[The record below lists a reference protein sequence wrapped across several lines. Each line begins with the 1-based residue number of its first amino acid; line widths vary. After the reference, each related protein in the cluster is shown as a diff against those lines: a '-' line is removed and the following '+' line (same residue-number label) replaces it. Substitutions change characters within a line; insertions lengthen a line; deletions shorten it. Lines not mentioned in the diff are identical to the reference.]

1 MKTVK
6 TDFPRRVRVVENTW
20 IPMPDGCRLAA
31 KIWLPEDAEADPVPA
46 LLEYIP
52 YRKGDG
58 TSIGDSTRHAYL
70 AGHGYASVRVDIRGS
85 GESEGVL
92 LDEYLPQEQ
101 DDAVEVLAWLAAQP
115 WCTGKTGMFGI
126 SWGGFNSLQVAA
138 RRPPSLQAIITYC
151 STDDRYADDVH
162 YMGGCVLAAYML
174 SWSSTMLAFNA
185 RPPDPDV
192 VGERWRDMWLERL
205 EGSPP
210 FVEAWLSHQR
220 RDAYWKQGSVC
231 EDYGDIECAV
241 YAVGGWAD
249 AYRNTVF
256 RLLEGLGS
264 PKKGIVGPWGHQYP
278 ENGVPG
284 PAIGFLQEE
293 LRWWDHWLKGVDTG
307 IMDEPPLRAW
317 MQDSVAPG
325 PHYDERPGRW
335 VAEPSWPSPQLEPQV
350 IELTFPTA
358 DVRGSAA
365 AGLSAAAWCGFGAP
379 GDPPPDQQGEDGL
392 SLCWTSDPLE
402 QRLEL
407 LGFPEVE
414 LTLSADQ
421 PQALL
426 CARLCDIAPDGS
438 SLLVTRG
445 LLNLTHRDSHE
456 DPSPLVPGEHY
467 TVTLRLNSIAHAFP
481 PGHRLRIALSPTY
494 WPWAWPSP
502 KPATLTIHTAHLH
515 LPARP
520 PQPHDDQLPPFQ
532 PPEAAEPLE
541 AEFMPSPEVGR
552 SLLHDVVTDRYELT
566 WGQDFRDGSYRRVD
580 SGLAW
585 NVSGFDVYTIVE
597 GDPLS
602 AETRST
608 WTTSLE
614 RGDWRIRIDI
624 SSTLSADAN
633 TFHVTNGVDAY
644 EGNTR
649 VHASTRTITIPRDD
663 V

>member
-1 MKTVK
+1 VHAIR
-6 TDFPRRVRVVENTW
+6 TDFPRSTRVLEHVW
-20 IPMPDGCRLAA
+20 IPMSDGCRLAA
-31 KIWLPEDAEADPVPA
+31 TIWLPEDAEADPVPA

-52 YRKGDG
+52 YRKNDG
-58 TSIGDSTRHAYL
+58 TAVGDSTRHPYF

-85 GESEGVL
+85 GDSDGVL
-92 LDEYLPQEQ
+92 RDEYLPQEQ

-138 RRPPSLQAIITYC
+138 RRPPSLEAIITLC

-162 YMGGCVLAAYML
+162 YMGGCLLGVEAL
-174 SWSSTMLAFNA
+174 SWAATMLAFNA

-210 FVEAWLSHQR
+210 FIEEWVTHQR

-231 EDYGDIECAV
+231 EDYGAIECAV

-249 AYRNTVF
+249 PYRNAIF
-256 RLLEGLGS
+256 RLLAGLPG
-264 PKKGIVGPWGHQYP
+264 PRKALIGPWSHCYP
-278 ENGVPG
+278 EAGVPG
-284 PAIGFLQEE
+284 PSIGFLQEA

-307 IMDEPPLRAW
+307 IMEEPMVRAW
-317 MQDSVAPG
+317 MQGPVKPAP
-325 PHYDERPGRW
+325 YFAERPGRW
-335 VAEPSWPSPQLEPQV
+335 VAEPSWPSPTIESQVLE
-350 IELTFPTA
+350 LAFPA
-358 DVRGSAA
+358 AEVRGVEHHGLL
-365 AGLSAAAWCGFGAP
+365 AGDWCPYGGP
-379 GDPPPDQQGEDGL
+379 EELPPDQRVEDGL
-392 SLCWTSDPLE
+392 CLCFDTLPFSEPLE
-402 QRLEL
+402 I

-456 DPSPLVPGEHY
+456 NPSPLVPGEHY

-515 LPARP
+515 LPTRP

-532 PPEAAEPLE
+532 PPEAAEPLD
-541 AEFMPSPEVGR
+541 PEIVRTKESGCEVRHEVVAGR
-552 SLLHDVVTDRYELT
+552 HELT
-566 WGQDFRDGSYRRVD
+566 FRQDYGGRRRLEDGLEFETY
-580 SGLAW
+580 GE
-585 NVSGFDVYTIVE
+585 DVFTILD

-602 AETRST
+602 AVTRSDRT
-608 WTTSLE
+608 DALS
-614 RGDWRIRIDI
+614 RGDWHVRVDT
-624 SSTLSADAN
+624 SSVLSGNAES
-633 TFHVTNGVDAY
+633 FLVTNVV
-644 EGNTR
+644 EGFEGDVR
-649 VHASTRTITIPRDD
+649 VFAKTWNLELPREDG
-663 V
+663 